1 MLTVVILF
9 MRLLTNS
16 MDNFLTLL
24 NVDGINNFL
33 ASCLGDLA
41 RVFMRMLVTLLFLL
55 VFTLRTS
62 VMMSSRL
69 CRTLVII
76 ILTIVILMIF
86 THNPRIVSN
95 NTRMMIVSFLVFM
108 TISSCNILTL
118 LNVGYIYNNFVINI
132 TFLMLLLFGDL
143 MALLIL
149 LVMTMRTIM
158 MLILNMTLMT
168 RLSSNIHKSDGQ
180 DYS

>member
-1 MLTVVILF
+1 MMPIAVPFVMLMMTNHIRFMTSNMLTVMILF

-24 NVDGINNFL
+24 NVDCINNFL

-55 VFTLRTS
+55 VLTLRTS

-69 CRTLVII
+69 SRTLVII
-76 ILTIVILMIF
+76 IMTIVIFMIF
-86 THNPRIVSN
+86 
-95 NTRMMIVSFLVFM
+95 
-108 TISSCNILTL
+108 SSCNILTL
-118 LNVGYIYNNFVINI
+118 LNVGYIYNNFIINI
-132 TFLMLLLFGDL
+132 TFLMFLFFGDL
-143 MALLIL
+143 MALLVL
-149 LVMTMRTIM
+149 LVMTMRTLM

-168 RLSSNIHKSDGQ
+168 
-180 DYS
+180 